1 MKWRVDT
8 CEFKKRIQAAGFTDE
23 QATGLT
29 EIMRDTW
36 PELFLAP
43 PVERR
48 AEAMVV
54 PRCGEILRLY
64 GFQWLVA
71 SIAIVALIFSIFW

>member
-8 CEFKKRIQAAGFTDE
+8 CAFKKRIQSAGFTDE

-36 PELFLAP
+36 PELFLAS
-43 PVERR
+43 PVEQP
-48 AEAMVV
+48 ADATVV
-54 PRCGEILRLY
+54 PRRGEIMRLY
-64 GFQWLVA
+64 SFQWLVA

>member
-8 CEFKKRIQAAGFTDE
+8 YAFKKRIEAAGFTDE

-36 PELFLAP
+36 PELFLSP
-43 PVERR
+43 PVEQR
-48 AEAMVV
+48 ADAMAV
-54 PRCGEILRLY
+54 PRCGEITRLY
-64 GFQWLVA
+64 SFQWLVA